1 MLGTRIL
8 MSRLGAVCAIGMAAT
23 VVGCSSD
30 KPTGP
35 GGGGSAVIPP
45 ILAWRP
51 SSTTG
56 GATLV
61 TINSNGTNAHTVTT
75 MSTHTGAA
83 QATQAGK
90 LMVFSDA
97 TSGGAQGLFTI
108 DQTGTRRALVTP
120 AGEIS
125 AASDPIFSPDS
136 QWVYFRATMPAS
148 QVAGQPVPSGIW
160 KVRLDGTGLVQ
171 VGAPRALGQG
181 APSIAPDQRTLM
193 TTDADAIVFQ
203 VLQSGAIHTVPAQ
216 CADAQYSP
224 DGLHIACVSNGQLI
238 VSDAQFTTAPVTIGA
253 GGYDPNGGIDWAP
266 DGKTILV
273 SSTTAGPELVA
284 YPAGTITMTTL
295 GTSYTYVA
303 FVK

>member
-90 LMVFSDA
+90 LIVFSDA

-120 AGEIS
+120 AG
-125 AASDPIFSPDS
+125 
-136 QWVYFRATMPAS
+136 
-148 QVAGQPVPSGIW
+148 
-160 KVRLDGTGLVQ
+160 
-171 VGAPRALGQG
+171 
-181 APSIAPDQRTLM
+181 
-193 TTDADAIVFQ
+193 
-203 VLQSGAIHTVPAQ
+203 
-216 CADAQYSP
+216 
-224 DGLHIACVSNGQLI
+224 
-238 VSDAQFTTAPVTIGA
+238 
-253 GGYDPNGGIDWAP
+253 
-266 DGKTILV
+266 
-273 SSTTAGPELVA
+273 
-284 YPAGTITMTTL
+284 
-295 GTSYTYVA
+295 
-303 FVK
+303 

>member
-1 MLGTRIL
+1 MCGTRIL
-8 MSRLGAVCAIGMAAT
+8 RSRLGAVCAIGIAAT

-30 KPTGP
+30 SPSEP
-35 GGGGSAVIPP
+35 GGGGPAVIPS
-45 ILAWRP
+45 ILAWQP
-51 SSTTG
+51 SSTTS

-61 TINSNGTNAHTVTT
+61 TVNSDGTNAHTVTT
-75 MSTHTGAA
+75 TSTHAGTA

-90 LMVFSDA
+90 FIVFSDA
-97 TSGGAQGLFTI
+97 TTGGAQGLFTI
-108 DQTGTRRALVTP
+108 DQTGTRRTLVTP
-120 AGEIS
+120 AGGIA

-136 QWVYFRATMPAS
+136 QWVYFRATMPGS

-171 VGAPRALGQG
+171 VAAPRALGQG

-193 TTDADAIVFQ
+193 TTDADAIVFFG
-203 VLQSGAIHTVPAQ
+203 LQSGAVHTEPAQ

-273 SSTTAGPELVA
+273 SSTATGPELVA
-284 YPAGTITMTTL
+284 YPSGTITMTTL
-295 GTSYTYVA
+295 GTSYTHVA